1 VPCLPSFKQASQNGA
16 IVSLADAIEHMHLEL
31 VRAALHSQA
40 CPRPQIREQIVSKLS
55 RIDSHK
61 HGRSVSL
68 IGFRPVQRDSPRE

>member
-1 VPCLPSFKQASQNGA
+1 
-16 IVSLADAIEHMHLEL
+16 MHLEL